1 MITRREC
8 LIALGAGAIA
18 VPIGSIAQTPTT
30 LRRMV
35 FLSAASPVTSSHH
48 LAAFRG
54 GLKALAWIEG
64 DNIAIAVRWADGK
77 YQVLDALAAEA
88 VAMKPDVIFAPQTI
102 AALAAQRA
110 TRDIPIVFATPIDP
124 IGDGLITS
132 WGRPGGNI
140 TGLSTISRELG
151 AKRLQL
157 LKECVPALSRVA
169 VLNDPA
175 AKYNAGILEVVRRAA
190 AQLGIG
196 VTVTNAASESE
207 LDAAFATV
215 SRERAEAIFVMEG
228 PFFLRH
234 RAAIIARAAAARLPS
249 VYPIGDYADA
259 GGLMVYG
266 VNYPEQYRRAATY
279 VDKILRGAK
288 PDDLPVEQPM
298 TFELI
303 INLKTAKSLG
313 LTVAPA
319 LLLRADRVIE

>member
-1 MITRREC
+1 MNRRETMIA
-8 LIALGAGAIA
+8 LFALGAAPLYA
-18 VPIGSIAQTPTT
+18 YAQTPKP
-30 LRRMV
+30 LRRIV
-35 FLSAASPVTSSHH
+35 VLSAAGPVTSSHH

-64 DNIAIAVRWADGK
+64 DNIVIEVRWADGK
-77 YQVLDALAAEA
+77 YSVLDALAADA

-110 TRDIPIVFATPIDP
+110 TKDIPIVFATPIDP
-124 IGDGLITS
+124 IGDGLIAN
-132 WGRPGGNI
+132 WARPGGNI

-157 LKECVPALSRVA
+157 LKEFLPALSRVA

-175 AKYNAGILEVVRRAA
+175 AKYNAAILEVVQSAA

-196 VTVTNAASESE
+196 VSVVNATNESE
-207 LDAAFATV
+207 LDAAYGTL
-215 SRERAEAIFVMEG
+215 SRERAEALFVMEG
-228 PFFLRH
+228 PFFFRH
-234 RAAIIARAAAARLPS
+234 QAKIVARATAARLPS
-249 VYPIGDYADA
+249 VYPIGEYADA

-288 PDDLPVEQPM
+288 PGDLPVEQPT

-303 INLKTAKSLG
+303 INVKAAKALG
-313 LTVAPA
+313 LAIPQA
-319 LLLRADRVIE
+319 IFLRADRVIE